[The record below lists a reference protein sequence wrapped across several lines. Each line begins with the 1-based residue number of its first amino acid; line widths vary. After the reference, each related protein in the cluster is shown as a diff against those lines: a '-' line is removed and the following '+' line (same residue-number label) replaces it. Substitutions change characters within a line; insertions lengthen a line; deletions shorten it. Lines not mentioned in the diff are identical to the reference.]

1 MELQVNLMSF
11 FTCLVWPFYLLI
23 TSIWLNALL
32 ISYVLGTVPS
42 KQTAI

>member
-1 MELQVNLMSF
+1 MELQLNLMSF
-11 FTCLVWPFYLLI
+11 FTCLVWPVYLLI